1 MSLFVLGTGTGVGKT
16 VITAGLVGWFRDR
29 GRDAVGIKPA
39 QTGFPPDD
47 DAGFVAEAAGSED
60 ASICP
65 RYLEP
70 ALAPAVAADV
80 EDVALSYDE
89 ILQGCRRELEAADP
103 GIVEGI
109 GGLRVPLAE
118 GMEVVDLATDLG
130 LPTLVV
136 ARSGLGTLNH
146 SALTVKALERR
157 GLDVCGV
164 VLNDYAGETL
174 AERTNPDVLESMVDL
189 PVYTVPGLDL
199 DTPGEAVTAV
209 KENLPLSVL
218 PE

>member
-1 MSLFVLGTGTGVGKT
+1 MSFFVLGTGTGVGKT
-16 VITAGLVGWFRDR
+16 VITAGLVGWLRDR

-60 ASICP
+60 ASVCL

-118 GMEVVDLATDLG
+118 GMEVVDLAADLG

-209 KENLPLSVL
+209 KENLPPSVL